1 MVRQDKLYYLVHE
14 LRDWHTAGSLEKDSV
29 LHSVIDAI
37 LHQQSTCSVTTN
49 SIFSHILSKCGSI
62 DNIRVTDPRKLMKLD
77 IPVKLQLHT
86 VQSII
91 NFLDWSNKKFGG
103 YDIEE
108 MRGWND
114 QRISSEMLSIDGID
128 QDTVDLVLCL
138 YLDRDVFPVDS
149 DILRAIKRFGI
160 VGADQSQSQVST
172 DIGPFV
178 PIGTHGRFY
187 MSLKDFASSVCM
199 TIKPVCGSCIVSSH
213 CSYHKASE
221 VVYD

>member
-14 LRDWHTAGSLEKDSV
+14 LRAWRSPGSLEKDSV

-62 DNIRVTDPRKLMKLD
+62 DNIRAADPRKLMKLD
-77 IPVKLQLHT
+77 IPIKLQLQNA
-86 VQSII
+86 QSII
-91 NFLDWSNKKFGG
+91 NFLDWSKKKFGG
-103 YDIEE
+103 YDLEE
-108 MRGWND
+108 MMEWDD
-114 QRISSEMLSIDGID
+114 QRISSELLSIDGID

-149 DILRAIKRFGI
+149 DIFRAIKRFGI
-160 VGADQSQSQVST
+160 VGADQSQSQAST

-178 PIGTHGRFY
+178 PIGAHRGFY
-187 MSLKDFASSVCM
+187 VSLKDFASRVCM
-199 TIKPVCGSCIVSSH
+199 AIKPVCGSCIVSSH
-213 CSYHKASE
+213 CSYHNASE
-221 VVYD
+221 VVYG